1 MGGKLSPRVAT
12 ILVGVSALMAAS
24 EAQAA
29 RQGSLGAVST
39 GTIGITVSIAPRARI
54 SAPHDVVFDAS
65 GRTVGSLLQRLC
77 LSSNSATGA
86 LAVSATGSGEAGAL
100 ELSNGEHTISY
111 TVSWLTPG
119 AAGTNLNVAASR
131 AGCDGGKGAAALVVA
146 LDPAHLEEARGGAPY
161 TGTLTL
167 IISPE

>member
-1 MGGKLSPRVAT
+1 
-12 ILVGVSALMAAS
+12 MAAS
-24 EAQAA
+24 QAQAA

-54 SAPHDVVFDAS
+54 SAPDDIVFDAS
-65 GRTVGSLLQRLC
+65 GRTAGALSQRLC

-86 LAVSATGSGEAGAL
+86 L
-100 ELSNGEHTISY
+100 ELSNGEHTIGY

-119 AAGTNLNVAASR
+119 AAGANLNVAASR
-131 AGCDGGKGAAALVVA
+131 AECAGGRGAAALVVA
-146 LDPAHLEEARGGAPY
+146 LDPAHLEEARGRAY

-167 IISPE
+167 IVSPE

>member
-1 MGGKLSPRVAT
+1 MGGKLSRRVAT

-24 EAQAA
+24 QAQAA

-54 SAPHDVVFDAS
+54 SAPDDVVFDAS
-65 GRTVGSLLQRLC
+65 GRTAGALSQRLC

-86 LAVSATGSGEAGAL
+86 LAVSAIGSGEAGAL
-100 ELSNGEHTISY
+100 ELSNGEQTIGY

-119 AAGTNLNVAASR
+119 AAGANLNVAASR
-131 AGCDGGKGAAALVVA
+131 AECAGGRGAAALVVA
-146 LDPAHLEEARGGAPY
+146 LDPAHLEEARGRAY

-167 IISPE
+167 IVSPE